1 MPAEND
7 VDLRNFVRE
16 ALRHGVS
23 RADIDEVLLNA
34 GWSSKQI
41 RTALDAFAEPDFP
54 IPVPKPRPYRDAR
67 ETFMHLALFT
77 MLYFT
82 AFNLASLMFRL
93 IDRSYADAE
102 IQAVPIKE
110 LIRFPLSCLTVTIPV
125 LLYVSYLIRRD
136 TRLDPTRRINETRRQ
151 LTYITLF
158 VAAAILIVTLTVVVY
173 SFLGDELTPILLR
186 KVIALAGITIIIF
199 VFYMRDLR
207 IGEKVPGKKDTSD
220 PAMPLE
226 TR

>member
-7 VDLRNFVRE
+7 VELRNFVRD
-16 ALRHGVS
+16 ALRHGIS
-23 RADIDEVLLNA
+23 RGAIDEVLQHA

-41 RTALDAFAEPDFP
+41 RTALDAFAEPDFE

-77 MLYFT
+77 MLYVT
-82 AFNLASLMFRL
+82 AFSVASLIFRL
-93 IDRSYADAE
+93 IDQSYADAAM
-102 IQAVPIKE
+102 QAVPIKQ
-110 LIRFPLSCLTVTIPV
+110 LLRFPLSCLTFTMPV

-158 VAAAILIVTLTVVVY
+158 VAAAILIVTLTIVVY
-173 SFLGDELTPILLR
+173 SYLGDELTPILFR
-186 KVIALAGITIIIF
+186 KVSATAGIAVTIF
-199 VFYMRDLR
+199 AFYMRDLR
-207 IGEKVPGKKDTSD
+207 IGEKLLGKNS
-220 PAMPLE
+220 
-226 TR
+226 